1 MYTRHR
7 TQPSFRLPERL
18 AEDTK
23 LSSYA
28 KQLAL
33 IMFSYA
39 GQRTGRLRKSQR
51 ELAKLSG
58 LSLDTVNRKL
68 RELEKARYLTV
79 RRKRAKRDRETGKIT
94 RGASEYICMVPK
106 KGYLLV
112 PYRLL
117 RRLCGLGVHG
127 ASVKVFLYVYRIMR
141 DECAYPSF
149 SKIRKRTGLADSTV
163 RSVLKVLDC
172 VGLLYIRHC
181 RKRNGAFTS
190 NSYLLLH
197 DAGYVCRPTQQAAPK
212 PAAQRPCP
220 NDRVY
225 ADIQNNKEKPKITGV
240 LTREERIYRASI
252 LWDSVMMKIKKAAP
266 DWHRPVKPRT
276 GYFFG

>member
-7 TQPSFRLPERL
+7 TEPSFRLPERL

-23 LSSYA
+23 LTSYA

-39 GQRTGRLRKSQR
+39 GQRTGRFCKSQR
-51 ELAKLSG
+51 ELARLSG
-58 LSLDTVNRKL
+58 LSVDTVNRKL

-79 RRKRAKRDRETGKIT
+79 RRKRAKRDRETGRIT
-94 RGASEYICMVPK
+94 RSASEYICVVPK

-117 RRLCGLGVHG
+117 RRLCGLGIHG
-127 ASVKVFLYVYRIMR
+127 ASVDVFLYVYRIMR

-149 SKIRKRTGLADSTV
+149 SKIREKTGLADSTV
-163 RSVLKVLDC
+163 RSVLKVLYC

-181 RKRNGAFTS
+181 RKRNGVFTS

-197 DAGYVCRPTQQAAPK
+197 DAGYVSGSTQQAASK

-225 ADIQNNKEKPKITGV
+225 ADIRSNKKKPKIQGV
-240 LTREERIYRASI
+240 LTRGERRYRASVLRGFSI
-252 LWDSVMMKIKKAAP
+252 PGQTAGDTRMAP
-266 DWHRPVKPRT
+266 P
-276 GYFFG
+276 Y